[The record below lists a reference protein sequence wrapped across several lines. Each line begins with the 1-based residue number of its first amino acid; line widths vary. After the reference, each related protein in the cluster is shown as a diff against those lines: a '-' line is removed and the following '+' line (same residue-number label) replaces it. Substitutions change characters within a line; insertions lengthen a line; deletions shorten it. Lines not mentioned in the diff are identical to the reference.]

1 MDDLMMG
8 IGSGGMND
16 LSGVNG
22 TAQTAQNAQAATVQA
37 HNGAVSAAQ
46 NVYDPAGAPRST
58 SDDILSA
65 LDQMNSAFGH
75 LGENQTDGQN
85 SVQTAAPQSTGYG
98 AQQSAYGQQSAQTAA
113 PQSTGYGAQQ
123 SAYGQQSAQTAA
135 PQSTGYGAQQSAYG
149 QQSAPQQPAPQPAK
163 VNDMGYSSDDYK
175 YDPRRMNYGQRSNNY
190 GTPPAQQPPQ
200 QSGGYGAQQNSYG
213 QQGGYA
219 QQNSG
224 YGQQSA
230 GYGTNQSGYSSDDY
244 RYNPYKNYNSTE
256 SMVMRSSGG
265 GADTDFTAVL
275 KGILGAVIGAI
286 PGMLLMILVARFG
299 FIAALCGAAMAVCIF
314 FGYKL
319 MTKNSWLTAKT
330 GLIICGLVMAV
341 AVYFSVK
348 ISWTFAMV
356 DAIEEAKELTKAFDS
371 YGISDSYYKTLLGGE
386 TVPTFGNCWDN
397 FSDILSAVGAHGS
410 YVASLLENY
419 VFAAMGAI
427 GTFIKF
433 GREN

>member
-16 LSGVNG
+16 LSGANG
-22 TAQTAQNAQAATVQA
+22 TAQTAQNAQATTVQA

-75 LGENQTDGQN
+75 LGENQADGQN

-98 AQQSAYGQQSAQTAA
+98 GQQSVYGQQ
-113 PQSTGYGAQQ
+113 P
-123 SAYGQQSAQTAA
+123 AQTAA

-213 QQGGYA
+213 QQGGYGA
-219 QQNSG
+219 QQNSYGQQGGYGQQNSG

-419 VFAAMGAI
+419 AFAAMGAI

>member
-22 TAQTAQNAQAATVQA
+22 TAQAAQNAQATTVQA

-75 LGENQTDGQN
+75 LGENQADGQN

-123 SAYGQQSAQTAA
+123 SAYGQQSAQTA
-135 PQSTGYGAQQSAYG
+135 
-149 QQSAPQQPAPQPAK
+149 APQPAK

-213 QQGGYA
+213 QQGGYG